1 MVVIGIIVG
10 IIVLMALV
18 ALHELGHAVA
28 ARRNGVEVKE
38 FAIGFPPAAKKWKVK
53 QSFLGRHVTYSLNW
67 LPLGGFVRMKGEHDA
82 ATGPGTYGAA
92 GYWAK
97 TRILLAG
104 VAVNWIVAA
113 VLLSVVAL
121 IGLPKLVPHQVVLPF
136 DTQTQRSA
144 VTVARVVP
152 DSPAAQAG
160 LQTGDEIVSFQGEAV
175 ATSEQLTAAAKGYA
189 GQSVNVAYRRD
200 GREQQVAVMI
210 ADTARAQR
218 TGYLGVGLQQ
228 SETIRATW
236 SAPLLGV
243 ATTAQLTLES
253 LKGVGDLLAKTV
265 TGVVGQVIGSAEQ
278 KQAASAD
285 LKSVGDNVAGPV
297 GILGVLFPSVVTG
310 GVVPVLLLAA
320 IISLTLAVM
329 NILPIPALDGG
340 RWTVMTLF
348 RLMKKPLT
356 KEREETIQA
365 AGFLTLM
372 VLAVLVTWSDIAKL
386 W

>member
-1 MVVIGIIVG
+1 MVIIGIIVG
-10 IIVLMALV
+10 VVVLMVLV
-18 ALHELGHAVA
+18 ALHELGHAVV

-38 FAIGFPPAAKKWKVK
+38 FAIGFPPRAKAWKPAR
-53 QSFLGRHVTYSLNW
+53 SFLGKNVTYSLNW

-82 ATGPGTYGAA
+82 ATGVGTYGAA

-104 VAVNWIVAA
+104 VAVNWVVAA

-136 DTQTQRSA
+136 DTQLQRSA

-160 LQTGDEIVSFQGEAV
+160 LRTGDEVVSLNGA
-175 ATSEQLTAAAKGYA
+175 AMITSDQLTAAAKERA
-189 GQSVNVAYRRD
+189 GQSVNLVYRRD
-200 GREQQVAVMI
+200 GREQQAIVMI
-210 ADTARAQR
+210 ADAERAQR
-218 TGYLGVGLQQ
+218 TRYLGVGLQQ

-243 ATTAQLTLES
+243 ATTAQLTVES
-253 LKGVGDLLAKTV
+253 LKGVGDILAKMV
-265 TGVVGQVIGSAEQ
+265 NGIIGQVIGSAEQ

-285 LKSVGDNVAGPV
+285 LKSVSDNVAGPV
-297 GILGVLFPSVVTG
+297 GILGVLFPAVVTG

-348 RLMKKPLT
+348 RLVKKPLT

-365 AGFLTLM
+365 VGFLTLM
-372 VLAVLVTWSDIAKL
+372 TLAVLVTWSDIAKL

>member
-1 MVVIGIIVG
+1 MVIIGIIVG
-10 IIVLMALV
+10 IIVLMVLV
-18 ALHELGHAVA
+18 ALHELGHAVV

-53 QSFLGRHVTYSLNW
+53 QSFLGKNVTYSLNW

-144 VTVARVVP
+144 VTVVRVVP

-160 LQTGDEIVSFQGEAV
+160 LQTGDEIVSFQDEAV

-243 ATTAQLTLES
+243 VTTAQLTLES

-285 LKSVGDNVAGPV
+285 LKSVSDNVAGPV

-310 GVVPVLLLAA
+310 GVVSVLLLAA

>member
-1 MVVIGIIVG
+1 MVLIGILVG
-10 IIVLMALV
+10 IFVLMVLV
-18 ALHELGHAVA
+18 ALHELGHAVV

-38 FAIGFPPAAKKWKVK
+38 FAIGFPPAVKKWKVK
-53 QSFLGRHVTYSLNW
+53 QSFLGKQVTYSLNW

-104 VAVNWIVAA
+104 VAVNWAVAA
-113 VLLSVVAL
+113 VLLSIVAL

-144 VTVARVVP
+144 VTVARVVS

-160 LQTGDEIVSFQGEAV
+160 LRTGDEVLSFDGAAI
-175 ATSEQLTAAAKGYA
+175 ATSDQLTAAAKSHA
-189 GQSVNVAYRRD
+189 GQSVNIVYHRD
-200 GREQQVAVMI
+200 GREQQATVMI
-210 ADTARAQR
+210 ADTERAQR
-218 TGYLGVGLQQ
+218 TGHLGVGLQQ

-265 TGVVGQVIGSAEQ
+265 TGVIGQVIGSAEQ

-285 LKSVGDNVAGPV
+285 LKAVGDNVAGPV

-340 RWTVMTLF
+340 RWAVMTLF
-348 RLMKKPLT
+348 RLLKKPLT

-372 VLAVLVTWSDIAKL
+372 LLAVFVTWSDIAKL
-386 W
+386 L